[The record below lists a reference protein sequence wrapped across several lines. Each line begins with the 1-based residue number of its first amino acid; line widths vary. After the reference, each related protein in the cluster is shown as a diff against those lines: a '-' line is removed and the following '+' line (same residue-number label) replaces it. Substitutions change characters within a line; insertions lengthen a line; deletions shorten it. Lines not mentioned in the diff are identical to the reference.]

1 MRNNGS
7 DSSTNSPLDT
17 FSTTHSK
24 IPLNEYPKDLSTTDA
39 DFINGANEPHKIYEG
54 TQEDVSDKNT
64 ITAEQG
70 FNEAVIKLLVLLYQI
85 DGKVTLTEQ
94 DLFDEIIATLNW
106 HSGVSISAFIN
117 GAIHQARVAIDQL
130 KAREYLFKL
139 GTGLNYNPAQALEY
153 AMDITKIDGKRSE
166 EEIELLALLSNRV
179 LARGLVE

>member
-1 MRNNGS
+1 M
-7 DSSTNSPLDT
+7 
-17 FSTTHSK
+17 
-24 IPLNEYPKDLSTTDA
+24 
-39 DFINGANEPHKIYEG
+39 
-54 TQEDVSDKNT
+54 
-64 ITAEQG
+64 TAEQG
-70 FNEAVIKLLVLLYQI
+70 FNEAVINLLVLLYQI

-153 AMDITKIDGKRSE
+153 AMDITEIDGKRSE